1 MMKRLPK
8 LNSTFSLVI
17 ASARHVVVGPR
28 LWQKGSV
35 PTGAC
40 MLGSTLILGAMA
52 LASSPAAAAEVRSE
66 RPPTPAMSL
75 EDAGAMSIWTNPA
88 NLGFDPDPSSAFFYA
103 WSPDGRDA
111 APRSFTRKPQASGRA
126 WAARAS
132 LSSGPTTQTRS
143 ISSFGGGIQ
152 PGVEDLT
159 GAQPLTGLLAP
170 RTKSAQLIPD
180 SWTLLARN

>member
-1 MMKRLPK
+1 
-8 LNSTFSLVI
+8 
-17 ASARHVVVGPR
+17 
-28 LWQKGSV
+28 
-35 PTGAC
+35 

-111 APRSFTRKPQASGRA
+111 APRSFTFAGSG
-126 WAARAS
+126 
-132 LSSGPTTQTRS
+132 GPLGLGFVHQQREGRPSWSTLTTN
-143 ISSFGGGIQ
+143 
-152 PGVEDLT
+152 
-159 GAQPLTGLLAP
+159 LA
-170 RTKSAQLIPD
+170 IPVAE
-180 SWTLLARN
+180 TEVA